1 MWWQS
6 SQKHR
11 GILLLVKKENDLT
24 YAPKCRHLYKTQ
36 TNTMTDFTI
45 TFSLLDSFKS
55 SIIMSP
61 LVLDSCSNIFHC
73 ASLSTTLRVVL
84 DLRLACAD
92 VFLLFNQNYCG
103 VKSFTTIISAQGQR
117 LLFLWLAVF
126 SFYKSNISASDVHT
140 TLLCVCE
147 FICKN
152 QDIGF
157 LWGTYFA
164 TAAQYFSVSRVPS

>member
-36 TNTMTDFTI
+36 ANTITDFTI

-61 LVLDSCSNIFHC
+61 LFRQLLQYFPLCVVVNDVEGSIRSETCMRWRFFCYLIKITAMQNLFRLSFLLKVNAYFSFDWLFFRFRNLIYPPLTSTPLYCVC
-73 ASLSTTLRVVL
+73 ASSSVRIKI
-84 DLRLACAD
+84 LAFYGDILCHSGA
-92 VFLLFNQNYCG
+92 VFL
-103 VKSFTTIISAQGQR
+103 
-117 LLFLWLAVF
+117 
-126 SFYKSNISASDVHT
+126 
-140 TLLCVCE
+140 
-147 FICKN
+147 
-152 QDIGF
+152 GF
-157 LWGTYFA
+157 
-164 TAAQYFSVSRVPS
+164 